1 MTKRNILS
9 VLFAGLLAG
18 SCSGPEVRLEN
29 INPYAVPQI
38 SIEEEALADLPDLFA
53 PPLHLLN
60 DTLLCLLNS
69 QDASSIRIF
78 QTTSKEMNQYT
89 LKKKDTAIVI
99 SPDKNLQARLE
110 YLNPANNVYYE
121 LAVDRGEMSIADFTR
136 LRLGKFS
143 PSEAFK
149 VGDKLFVG
157 LGPYLKGLLSVFD
170 KDKQSKEINFFGN
183 YPVAGTEYQYQ
194 EYLDYFQ
201 GYLARRDNQFIY
213 ASTYFGYIA
222 SYSYENERLT
232 KQWEKQTSDFL
243 YQRVNNRIEFDSL
256 HHEGFGCITAGKE
269 HIYAFSQYLSE
280 KQMKEN
286 GILVFDK
293 SGKLLS
299 CLRIKN
305 PVVYLVTD
313 SREENLYAVSY
324 DIEEQHLYLSKLKT
338 TL

>member
-9 VLFAGLLAG
+9 VLFASLLAG
-18 SCSGPEVRLEN
+18 SCSGPEVRLEK
-29 INPYAVPQI
+29 IDPYAVPQI
-38 SIEEEALADLPDLFA
+38 PLEEETLTDLPDLFA

-78 QTTSKEMNQYT
+78 QTTGKEMNQYT

-157 LGPYLKGLLSVFD
+157 LGPYSKDYSVFST
-170 KDKQSKEINFFGN
+170 KTNKAKKSTSSGIT
-183 YPVAGTEYQYQ
+183 P
-194 EYLDYFQ
+194 L
-201 GYLARRDNQFIY
+201 LARNINTRNTSTIFRDIWPD
-213 ASTYFGYIA
+213 ATTS
-222 SYSYENERLT
+222 SYTPAPISVISPPILT
-232 KQWEKQTSDFL
+232 KTS
-243 YQRVNNRIEFDSL
+243 
-256 HHEGFGCITAGKE
+256 A
-269 HIYAFSQYLSE
+269 
-280 KQMKEN
+280 
-286 GILVFDK
+286 
-293 SGKLLS
+293 
-299 CLRIKN
+299 
-305 PVVYLVTD
+305 
-313 SREENLYAVSY
+313 
-324 DIEEQHLYLSKLKT
+324 
-338 TL
+338 

>member
-18 SCSGPEVRLEN
+18 SCSGSEVRLEK

-38 SIEEEALADLPDLFA
+38 SIEEEVLADLPDLFA

-78 QTTSKEMNQYT
+78 QTTGKEMNQYT

-201 GYLARRDNQFIY
+201 GHLARHDNQFIY

-243 YQRVNNRIEFDSL
+243 YQ
-256 HHEGFGCITAGKE
+256 G
-269 HIYAFSQYLSE
+269 
-280 KQMKEN
+280 
-286 GILVFDK
+286 
-293 SGKLLS
+293 
-299 CLRIKN
+299 
-305 PVVYLVTD
+305 
-313 SREENLYAVSY
+313 
-324 DIEEQHLYLSKLKT
+324 
-338 TL
+338 

>member
-9 VLFAGLLAG
+9 VLFASLLVG
-18 SCSGPEVRLEN
+18 SCSGPEVRLEK
-29 INPYAVPQI
+29 IAPYAVPQI
-38 SIEEEALADLPDLFA
+38 PLEEETLTDLPDLFA

-60 DTLLCLLNS
+60 DTLLCLLNQ

-78 QTTSKEMNQYT
+78 QTTGKEMNQYT

-99 SPDKNLQARLE
+99 SPDENLQARLE

-143 PSEAFK
+143 PKEAFK

-183 YPVAGTEYQYQ
+183 YPIAGTEYQYQ

-201 GYLARRDNQFIY
+201 GYLARHDNQFIY

-232 KQWEKQTSDFL
+232 NNGKSKRPTSCTK
-243 YQRVNNRIEFDSL
+243 
-256 HHEGFGCITAGKE
+256 G
-269 HIYAFSQYLSE
+269 
-280 KQMKEN
+280 
-286 GILVFDK
+286 
-293 SGKLLS
+293 
-299 CLRIKN
+299 
-305 PVVYLVTD
+305 
-313 SREENLYAVSY
+313 
-324 DIEEQHLYLSKLKT
+324 
-338 TL
+338 

>member
-9 VLFAGLLAG
+9 VLFASLLVG
-18 SCSGPEVRLEN
+18 SCSGPEVRLEK
-29 INPYAVPQI
+29 IAPYAVPQI
-38 SIEEEALADLPDLFA
+38 PLEEETLTDLPDLFA

-60 DTLLCLLNS
+60 DTLLCLLNQ

-78 QTTSKEMNQYT
+78 QTTGKEMNQYT

-99 SPDKNLQARLE
+99 SPDENLQARLE

-143 PSEAFK
+143 PKEAFK

-183 YPVAGTEYQYQ
+183 YPIAGTEYQYQ

-201 GYLARRDNQFIY
+201 GYLARHDNQFI
-213 ASTYFGYIA
+213 ALPSITVDAEVSVGDAVLHPF
-222 SYSYENERLT
+222 
-232 KQWEKQTSDFL
+232 SDTPF
-243 YQRVNNRIEFDSL
+243 
-256 HHEGFGCITAGKE
+256 
-269 HIYAFSQYLSE
+269 HI
-280 KQMKEN
+280 
-286 GILVFDK
+286 V
-293 SGKLLS
+293 
-299 CLRIKN
+299 
-305 PVVYLVTD
+305 
-313 SREENLYAVSY
+313 
-324 DIEEQHLYLSKLKT
+324 
-338 TL
+338 